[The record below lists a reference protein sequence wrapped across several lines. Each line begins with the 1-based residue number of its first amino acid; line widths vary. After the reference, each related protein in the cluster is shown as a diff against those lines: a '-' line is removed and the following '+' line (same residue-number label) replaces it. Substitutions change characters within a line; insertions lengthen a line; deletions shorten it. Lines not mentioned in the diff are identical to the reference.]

1 MYIYPSF
8 FAFLFY
14 KIEKILGVL
23 KCRYYEAKAF
33 QKFMNGV
40 CSTLTC
46 NWDSFEVHKVKFLG
60 DNMFQRVQRYKKYF
74 K

>member
-23 KCRYYEAKAF
+23 KCRYYEAK
-33 QKFMNGV
+33 GV
-40 CSTLTC
+40 SK
-46 NWDSFEVHKVKFLG
+46 VHEWCLFYTDL
-60 DNMFQRVQRYKKYF
+60 
-74 K
+74 

>member
-14 KIEKILGVL
+14 KIEKIIILGVL
-23 KCRYYEAKAF
+23 KYRYYEAKAF

-40 CSTLTC
+40 CSILTC
-46 NWDSFEVHKVKFLG
+46 N
-60 DNMFQRVQRYKKYF
+60 
-74 K
+74 

>member
-14 KIEKILGVL
+14 KIEKIIILGVL

-46 NWDSFEVHKVKFLG
+46 N
-60 DNMFQRVQRYKKYF
+60 
-74 K
+74 